1 MFPSIVPRIQAK
13 VLSTEIVASNPKLV
27 ELLSHPAGPF
37 TGTRERSCPYMC
49 MSGLY
54 VY

>member
-13 VLSTEIVASNPKLV
+13 VLSTEIVASNPKLA

-37 TGTRERSCPYMC
+37 TGTRELSCPYVC
-49 MSGLY
+49 MGELY

>member
-1 MFPSIVPRIQAK
+1 MFPSIVPRLQAK
-13 VLSTEIVASNPKLV
+13 VLSSELVASNPKLV

-37 TGTRERSCPYMC
+37 TGTKSALSPIRLC
-49 MSGLY
+49 